1 MGFTPLSR
9 DFAVAAQDDLSE
21 LLRVCGAE
29 RAEGEALVTRPLL
42 AAGCRL
48 CLSHSVVAGLGNSAD
63 SAAPLTLFSGLGC
76 SAQSL

>member
-42 AAGCRL
+42 AAGRH
-48 CLSHSVVAGLGNSAD
+48 CLSHTVVARFGNCADSAD
-63 SAAPLTLFSGLGC
+63 SKPVRDG
-76 SAQSL
+76 